1 MSVIYLVGSLR
12 NPKIPEVADYL
23 RTLDHEVFDE
33 WWIAGPKADDY
44 WQRYHQARG
53 HSLEGALDA
62 YHAWHVFEYDRY
74 HLNRCNT
81 GVMVLPVG
89 RSGHLELGYLI
100 GQGKPTYI
108 LLDKDPE
115 RWDIMYRFARG
126 VYTSVKD
133 LGEAL

>member
-1 MSVIYLVGSLR
+1 MYTIYLVGSLR
-12 NPKIPEVADYL
+12 NPQVPVVAAYL
-23 RTLDHEVFDE
+23 RTLGHEVFDE

-53 HSLEGALDA
+53 HSLLQALDA
-62 YHAWHVFEYDRY
+62 YHAWHVFEYDRS
-74 HLNRCNT
+74 HLNRCT
-81 GVMVLPVG
+81 AGVLVLPVG

-100 GQGKPTYI
+100 GQGKPCHI

-115 RWDIMYRFARG
+115 RWDVMYRFARG
-126 VYTSVKD
+126 VHTSLKD